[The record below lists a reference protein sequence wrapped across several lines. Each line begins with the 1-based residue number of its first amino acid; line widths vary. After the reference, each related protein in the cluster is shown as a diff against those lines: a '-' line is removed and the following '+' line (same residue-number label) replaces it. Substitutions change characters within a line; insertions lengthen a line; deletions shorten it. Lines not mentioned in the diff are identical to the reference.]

1 MKSSQIASQNDL
13 KLRILQLKAEQN
25 QATENLKDS
34 FGEVVDLLR
43 PANLAKNIFSDLFQD
58 KQVQQDLTQLG
69 LTFGTNMLIS
79 YLFGKN
85 KNFKRFVGSSLLE
98 QFSTNFIQNNIPLI
112 MDYLELIIANSQ
124 SDETE
129 DDQDQDLSETDRY
142 AQYAQ

>member
-25 QATENLKDS
+25 QVTENLKDS
-34 FGEVVDLLR
+34 FGEVAELLR

-85 KNFKRFVGSSLLE
+85 KNFKRFVGSSLVE

-112 MDYLELIIANSQ
+112 MDYLELIISNSQ
-124 SDETE
+124 SENTD
-129 DDQDQDLSETDRY
+129 DDQDQELSETDRY